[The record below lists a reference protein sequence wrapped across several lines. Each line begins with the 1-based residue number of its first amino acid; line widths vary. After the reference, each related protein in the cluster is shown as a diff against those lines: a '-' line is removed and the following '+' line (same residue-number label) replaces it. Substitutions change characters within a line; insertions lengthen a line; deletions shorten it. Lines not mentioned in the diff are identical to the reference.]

1 MRYSRRKNLEGIKES
16 SHAGLWLDKY
26 VTSQDKAT
34 DTANPRFDL
43 VKSVSQIAE
52 PAEYVH
58 FYRQWE
64 SSLKSL
70 GAVTRE
76 SQVRGRMIVGL
87 GEESVIET
95 SVTLHHTY
103 GVPYIPGSAIKGM
116 AASFVRN
123 FLGDDWSE
131 ESKAYQTVFGTTDDA
146 GYITFFD
153 ALYVPK
159 SGRNGKALWP
169 DIITVHH
176 QEYYGNDGKPPADWD
191 SPTPVPFLSATGKY
205 LIALAGSQKWVDRVF
220 EILKYAFE
228 DIGVG
233 AKTSS
238 GYGRLILEAPK
249 LDASKPAGSQAGTGL
264 SGEAKKLLDE
274 IKAISIKD
282 VPSQIKQKYD
292 KMKNPNLTP
301 DEQKEIA
308 KAIIE
313 RVKKDW
319 KNGKDKPWFKE
330 LEELVK
336 NN

>member
-43 VKSVSQIAE
+43 VKSVSQISE
-52 PAEYVH
+52 PAEYGH

-76 SQVRGRMIVGL
+76 SQVQGRMIVGL

-95 SVTLHHTY
+95 SVTLHQTY

-116 AASFVRN
+116 GASFVRN

-205 LIALAGSQKWVDRVF
+205 LIALAGPQKWVDRVF

-238 GYGRLILEAPK
+238 GYGRLILDAPK
-249 LDASKPAGSQAGTGL
+249 PVGSQAGTGL
-264 SGEAKKLLDE
+264 SGAAEKLLAE
-274 IKAISIKD
+274 IKAIKD
-282 VPSQIKQKYD
+282 VSSQIKQKYD
-292 KMKNPNLTP
+292 ETKKLNLAP
-301 DEQKEIA
+301 HEQKKIA
-308 KAIIE
+308 EAIIE
-313 RVKKDW
+313 RVKKEW
-319 KNGKDKPWFKE
+319 KSGKDKPWFKE

>member
-1 MRYSRRKNLEGIKES
+1 MNCSRRKSLEGINQS

-26 VTSQDKAT
+26 VISQDKAT

-43 VKSVSQIAE
+43 VKSVSEISE
-52 PAEYVH
+52 PAEYKH
-58 FYRQWE
+58 FYNQWKD
-64 SSLKSL
+64 SLLSL
-70 GAVTRE
+70 GAVLRE
-76 SQVRGRMIVGL
+76 SEVKGRMIVGL

-116 AASFVRN
+116 AASFVKN

-131 ESKAYQTVFGTTDDA
+131 ESKAYQTVFGATDDA

-153 ALYVPK
+153 ALYIPK
-159 SGRNGKALWP
+159 SGHISKALWP

-176 QEYYGNDGKPPADWD
+176 QDYYCNDKKPPADWD

-205 LIALAGSQKWVDRVF
+205 LIALAGPQKWVDRVF

-238 GYGRLILEAPK
+238 GYGRLMLDAPK
-249 LDASKPAGSQAGTGL
+249 SVGSQASTEL
-264 SGEAKKLLDE
+264 SSAAKKLLRE
-274 IKAISIKD
+274 VQSIAIKD
-282 VPSQIKQKYD
+282 VPSQINNKYQD
-292 KMKNPNLTP
+292 WKKLEATP
-301 DEQKEIA
+301 HEKKTVAE
-308 KAIIE
+308 AIIE
-313 RVKKDW
+313 KVETCWKK
-319 KNGKDKPWFKE
+319 GKEKDWFKE
-330 LEELVK
+330 LKEYVK